1 MLKNIYSEI
10 LLIKI
15 DELYKKLNNIFDEL
29 MLNKNINLNRKTILR
44 KDIIKI
50 SKKYKEYIT
59 NYTKISISEFNK
71 EKRRD
76 FIEIIIIIMLF
87 ILSFTIVFINP
98 LVSLLVLMIPMIYSI
113 KNIKN
118 IPKQMSERK
127 KITNIICKKTDE
139 FLILL
144 ENCNVRLSLNISIEK
159 NNENDNSYDF
169 INNIDIANEVIIKY
183 LNEGILEEIDELTKV
198 IIIKILQSDLK
209 TDSNNLIELLNLA
222 KSTIEEQNLV
232 KGESLK
238 KNEKY
243 R

>member
-71 EKRRD
+71 EKRID

-183 LNEGILEEIDELTKV
+183 LYEGILEEIDELTKV